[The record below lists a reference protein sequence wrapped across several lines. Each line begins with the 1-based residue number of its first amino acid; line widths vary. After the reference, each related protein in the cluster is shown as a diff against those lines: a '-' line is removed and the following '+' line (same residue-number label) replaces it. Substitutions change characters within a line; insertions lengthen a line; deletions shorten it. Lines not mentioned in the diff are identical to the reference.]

1 MTVNFKNLGKLNDKF
16 CIHCCLNIN
25 LRGKVK
31 DDCLKSCE
39 KVIILNKIIFKNDLN
54 ENKQN
59 NSTP

>member
-39 KVIILNKIIFKNDLN
+39 KVIILNKIILRMI
-54 ENKQN
+54 
-59 NSTP
+59 